1 MARRKVTRGS
11 PPRLARSRP
20 RVWPA
25 AAAPT
30 GRATN
35 TATDARPA
43 KKADEDKDSDNDSVR
58 HGDEAP
64 NFLGVYFREMSGLG
78 VMSPEEE
85 LAVATRIARLRREY
99 WTALL
104 AYPPFVEPIADL
116 VEQKLEAED
125 VPRPEVEAMRAA
137 SRNLRDRETRVN
149 RQEYDVVA
157 AALVE
162 RMAEADVDG
171 LVADVVNAD
180 LELLNDGKREGLTLT
195 VNVPRQGS
203 KPFEAYL
210 LKVRTAGASLRDA
223 KNAFVKANLRLV
235 VSIARRF
242 NHGRMPLQDLIQEGN
257 IGLMKAVDRF
267 DYRKGFRFSTY
278 GSWWIRHA
286 ISRAI
291 ADKGRAVRL
300 PVHMIDAYH
309 KLSKAKRELE
319 MLHGRE
325 PTIEELAKHTGL
337 APAKIERMGGLLLD
351 QAVSLDR
358 PIGDDDGRRVV
369 DFLEDADATTATDTL
384 EAEAIS
390 EQVRQV
396 IMLLRPIEAD
406 ILRKRFGL
414 DDDSELTLKEIG
426 EQYSLSRERIRQL
439 QEQALGKIRRELK
452 RREVV

>member
-1 MARRKVTRGS
+1 V
-11 PPRLARSRP
+11 
-20 RVWPA
+20 A
-25 AAAPT
+25 A
-30 GRATN
+30 
-35 TATDARPA
+35 TATARKDEPA
-43 KKADEDKDSDNDSVR
+43 VVREERPTRTREKDEEVVAGGRTTS
-58 HGDEAP
+58 DEAP
-64 NFLGVYFREMSGLG
+64 NFLGVYFREMAGLG

-85 LAVATRIARLRREY
+85 LTIATRIAQLRRVY
-99 WTALL
+99 WSALFS
-104 AYPPFVEPIADL
+104 YPPFIDSIAQ
-116 VEQKLEAED
+116 VIETKLEPED
-125 VPRPEVEAMRAA
+125 MPRAAIDALRAA
-137 SRNLRDRETRVN
+137 SRNLRERETRVHK
-149 RQEYDVVA
+149 QEYDACA

-171 LVADVVNAD
+171 IVSEILLAD
-180 LELLNDGKREGLTLT
+180 LEQLDLGRREGLSLA
-195 VNVPRQGS
+195 VHVPRQGS
-203 KPFEAYL
+203 RPFEAYIAR
-210 LKVRTAGASLRDA
+210 VRLAAGQLRDA

-309 KLSKAKRELE
+309 KLAKAKRELE
-319 MLHGRE
+319 MAHGRE
-325 PTIEELAKHTGL
+325 ATTDELAHATGL
-337 APAKIERMGGLLLD
+337 AAVKIEKMGGLLLD
-351 QAVSLDR
+351 QAISLDR
-358 PIGDDDGRRVV
+358 PVSDDDGRRVV
-369 DFLEDADATTATDTL
+369 DFLEDTDAVAPGESL

-396 IMLLRPIEAD
+396 ICQLRPIEAD

>member
-11 PPRLARSRP
+11 PPRLARPRP
-20 RVWPA
+20 RTRPA
-25 AAAPT
+25 VAAETREAAPAV
-30 GRATN
+30 RVE
-35 TATDARPA
+35 RPA
-43 KKADEDKDSDNDSVR
+43 KPVSDEVETTRSGS
-58 HGDEAP
+58 GDEAP

-85 LAVATRIARLRREY
+85 LTMATRIANLRRAY
-99 WTALL
+99 WSALFS
-104 AYPPFVEPIADL
+104 YPPFIDPIAQVIETRLD
-116 VEQKLEAED
+116 AED
-125 VPRPEVEAMRAA
+125 VPRAEVEALRVA
-137 SRNLRDRETRVN
+137 SRNLRERETRVN
-149 RQEYDVVA
+149 KQEYDA
-157 AALVE
+157 ACLILVE
-162 RMAEADVDG
+162 RMSEVDVDG
-171 LVADVVNAD
+171 IVSEVLLTD
-180 LELLNDGKREGLTLT
+180 LEQLDQGKREGLSLA

-203 KPFEAYL
+203 RPFGDYL
-210 LKVRTAGASLRDA
+210 QRVRVAAGQMRDT

-325 PTIEELAKHTGL
+325 ASTDELAVATGI
-337 APAKIERMGGLLLD
+337 ASAKIERMGGLLLD
-351 QAVSLDR
+351 QAISLDR
-358 PIGDDDGRRVV
+358 PVSDDDGRRVV
-369 DFLEDADATTATDTL
+369 DFLEDTDAVAPGENL

-396 IMLLRPIEAD
+396 IHMLRPIEAD

>member
-1 MARRKVTRGS
+1 V
-11 PPRLARSRP
+11 
-20 RVWPA
+20 A
-25 AAAPT
+25 AAETRT
-30 GRATN
+30 GAAAVRVE
-35 TATDARPA
+35 RPA
-43 KKADEDKDSDNDSVR
+43 KKKDDDVETSRSSDES
-58 HGDEAP
+58 P
-64 NFLGVYFREMSGLG
+64 NFLGLYFREMSGLG

-85 LAVATRIARLRREY
+85 LSVATRIAGLRRTY
-99 WTALL
+99 WAALFS
-104 AYPPFVEPIADL
+104 YPPFIDPIAELIEGKVDADDL
-116 VEQKLEAED
+116 
-125 VPRPEVEAMRAA
+125 PRSEVEALRVA
-137 SRNLRDRETRVN
+137 SRNLRERETRVHK
-149 RQEYDVVA
+149 QDYDA
-157 AALVE
+157 ACATLVE
-162 RMAEADVDG
+162 RMAEVDVDG
-171 LVADVVNAD
+171 IVSELLLTD
-180 LELLNDGKREGLTLT
+180 LEQLDHGKREGLTLA

-203 KPFEAYL
+203 RPFEVYISR
-210 LKVRTAGASLRDA
+210 VRIAAGQLRDA

-309 KLSKAKRELE
+309 KLAKAKRELE
-319 MLHGRE
+319 MLNGRDA
-325 PTIEELAKHTGL
+325 TNDELAKATGI
-337 APAKIERMGGLLLD
+337 PAVKIERMGGLLLD
-351 QAVSLDR
+351 QAISLDR
-358 PIGDDDGRRVV
+358 PVSGDDDRRVV
-369 DFLEDADATTATDTL
+369 DFLEDTDAVAPGENL

-396 IMLLRPIEAD
+396 IHMLRPIEAD

-414 DDDSELTLKEIG
+414 DDDSELTLKQIG